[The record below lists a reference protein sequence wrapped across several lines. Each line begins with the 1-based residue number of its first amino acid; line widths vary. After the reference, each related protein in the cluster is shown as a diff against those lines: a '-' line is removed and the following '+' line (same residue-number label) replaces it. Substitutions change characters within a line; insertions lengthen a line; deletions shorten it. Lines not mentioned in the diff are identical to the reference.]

1 MKRHLLYLVFFTAIF
16 CQISQ
21 YAQTQEHV
29 AFPGAEGFGRFATGG
44 RGGDVYHVTNL
55 SDFGIGSLRYGIQT
69 AQGPRTIVFDVSGTI
84 MLNSSL
90 SVDKPN
96 ITIAGQTAPGDG
108 ITLGG
113 GCLKVSDDHLII
125 RYIRV
130 RLGDQSGGDDD
141 AVSVTSGS
149 NIILD
154 HISASWSV
162 DETFSN
168 QSESVDSITVQWC
181 MITESLRYSHHE
193 KGAHGYGGIIGSLR
207 QSFHNNLY
215 AHHSSRSPKVSWR
228 RHCKVDFRNNV
239 IYNWGFNNCY
249 DGATSHM
256 NWVNNYY
263 KAGPG
268 TESGVRRR
276 IFNISDED
284 VGEYLEYETA
294 LYAEGN
300 YIVGFPA
307 VTADNWNGGIDY
319 SDGATEAKNRALLAF
334 DYPTITGQTALE
346 AYPLVL
352 EKAGASYVRD
362 SIDTRIV
369 EEVRNGT
376 VTYGNKGIIDS
387 QNDVGGWPGL
397 NSLPAPLD
405 TDQDGMP
412 DFWEI
417 EMGLK
422 PNDPSDRNGDGNGDG
437 YTNLEEYLN
446 ALVQDSPAPV
456 SELSLKKKVLH
467 CFPNPSKAD
476 FSIDLSGIGHAR
488 IEIYNLLGELVYNN
502 IATEMVYKIN
512 DHNLSPGLYL
522 IKVTGNS
529 RDIYT
534 QRIIIEHS

>member
-1 MKRHLLYLVFFTAIF
+1 MKRHLLYLVFFTAISF
-16 CQISQ
+16 QISQ
-21 YAQTQEHV
+21 HAQAQEIV
-29 AFPGAEGFGRFATGG
+29 AFPGAEGFGRLATGG

-90 SVDKPN
+90 RVDKPN

-193 KGAHGYGGIIGSLR
+193 KGAHGYGGIFGSLR
-207 QSFHNNLY
+207 QSFHHNLY

-300 YIVGFPA
+300 
-307 VTADNWNGGIDY
+307 
-319 SDGATEAKNRALLAF
+319 
-334 DYPTITGQTALE
+334 
-346 AYPLVL
+346 
-352 EKAGASYVRD
+352 
-362 SIDTRIV
+362 
-369 EEVRNGT
+369 
-376 VTYGNKGIIDS
+376 
-387 QNDVGGWPGL
+387 
-397 NSLPAPLD
+397 
-405 TDQDGMP
+405 
-412 DFWEI
+412 
-417 EMGLK
+417 
-422 PNDPSDRNGDGNGDG
+422 
-437 YTNLEEYLN
+437 
-446 ALVQDSPAPV
+446 
-456 SELSLKKKVLH
+456 
-467 CFPNPSKAD
+467 
-476 FSIDLSGIGHAR
+476 
-488 IEIYNLLGELVYNN
+488 
-502 IATEMVYKIN
+502 
-512 DHNLSPGLYL
+512 
-522 IKVTGNS
+522 
-529 RDIYT
+529 
-534 QRIIIEHS
+534 